1 MYRCQPSIWPCLQV
15 VGLNLLPNGRF
26 KGLPDRGEK
35 TGGSSSPWLLSGS
48 ETRSGRESSS
58 LSGEL
63 DRSVSIQFSTLV
75 FALAMASLS
84 RVSRMGCMLLGWV
97 LPCGFEGVITKLG
110 GKCPFRGGCW
120 SGVCPKG
127 KGWVFMGG
135 VFIPWVKSVK
145 IGLVPVG

>member
-1 MYRCQPSIWPCLQV
+1 M
-15 VGLNLLPNGRF
+15 
-26 KGLPDRGEK
+26 
-35 TGGSSSPWLLSGS
+35 LSGS

-63 DRSVSIQFSTLV
+63 DRSVNIQFSTLA

-127 KGWVFMGG
+127 KGWVSMGG

-145 IGLVPVG
+145 NGLVPVG

>member
-1 MYRCQPSIWPCLQV
+1 MYRCQPSIWPCPLQV
-15 VGLNLLPNGRF
+15 VGLNLPPNGRF
-26 KGLPDRGEK
+26 RGLPDRGEK

-84 RVSRMGCMLLGWV
+84 RVSRMGCMLVGWV
-97 LPCGFEGVITKLG
+97 
-110 GKCPFRGGCW
+110 
-120 SGVCPKG
+120 
-127 KGWVFMGG
+127 
-135 VFIPWVKSVK
+135 
-145 IGLVPVG
+145 